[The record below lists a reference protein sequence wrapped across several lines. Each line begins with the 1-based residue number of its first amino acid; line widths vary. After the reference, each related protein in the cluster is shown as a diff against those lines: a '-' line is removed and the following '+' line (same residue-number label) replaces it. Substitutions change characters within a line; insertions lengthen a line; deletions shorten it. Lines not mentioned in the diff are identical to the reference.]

1 MEGESE
7 EGVGRKGGREEKE
20 DRKNAKRES
29 KSNIELEL
37 SNFRYYRNYRD
48 IVNKRQINTA
58 KRTHDHQTSSDRA
71 HYRANIF

>member
-1 MEGESE
+1 MEVERE
-7 EGVGRKGGREEKE
+7 EGVGRKGGRKEKE

-48 IVNKRQINTA
+48 FVNKRQINTT
-58 KRTHDHQTSSDRA
+58 KRTHDHDTSSDRA
-71 HYRANIF
+71 PYRANIF

>member
-1 MEGESE
+1 MEGKRE
-7 EGVGRKGGREEKE
+7 EGVGRKGRREEKE

-48 IVNKRQINTA
+48 FVNKRQINTA
-58 KRTHDHQTSSDRA
+58 KRTHDHHTSSDRA
-71 HYRANIF
+71 PYRANIF